1 MSYILDALKKAEHDE
16 RNRERLQLNDLG
28 LPPEKRYNTWRPF
41 WLAATLLGG
50 TAIAVQVGIQ
60 TENDQ
65 ILDTKAAETGLVL
78 DIAKTKAH
86 QQPEAI
92 NPLPLTLSDLPTS
105 LANQIPT
112 MEFSSHIYSQ
122 DSSLRSVTIDNQIYR
137 ENDKISQELYLEEI
151 NEIGIVIRYQGYM
164 AEISFLEDWLNV
176 SNP

>member
-1 MSYILDALKKAEHDE
+1 MSYILDALKKAEQDE
-16 RNRERLQLNDLG
+16 RNQERLQLNNLG
-28 LPPEKRYNTWRPF
+28 LPPEKRHNIWWPF

-50 TAIAVQVGIQ
+50 TAIAVQVGIRS
-60 TENDQ
+60 EDYP

-78 DIAKTKAH
+78 DIPKTKTH
-86 QQPEAI
+86 QHPEVI
-92 NPLPLTLSDLPTS
+92 NPLPLSLSDLPTS
-105 LANQIPT
+105 LANQLPT
-112 MEFSSHIYSQ
+112 MEFSSHIYSH

-137 ENDKISQELYLEEI
+137 ENDKIAQELYLEEI